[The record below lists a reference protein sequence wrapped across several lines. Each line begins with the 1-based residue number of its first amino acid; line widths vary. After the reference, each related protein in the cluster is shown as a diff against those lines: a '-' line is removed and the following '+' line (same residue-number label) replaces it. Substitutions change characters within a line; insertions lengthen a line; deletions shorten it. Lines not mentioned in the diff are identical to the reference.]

1 MATQRFGLPVEWL
14 MEAAGWQA
22 ARHCRGRTVVV
33 CGKGN
38 NAGDGFAAAR
48 HLARWGRLHGVACI
62 ESEALQGAAR
72 READALLAAGVEI
85 EREPRYEGAQLVLD
99 ALLGTGLNRPPEEPY
114 AGWIDAL
121 NASRLRVIAVDLPSG
136 LNADSGIAEGA
147 CVKAALT
154 VTLGLPKRGLLLAD
168 GPRHSGEIWLA
179 DIGVPFP
186 AYEAVTGEKMPAH
199 LFAMHDRVQLSALKL

>member
-48 HLARWGRLHGVACI
+48 HLARWGRLQGVACI
-62 ESEALQGAAR
+62 EREALQGAAR

-85 EREPRYEGAQLVLD
+85 EREPRFEGAQLVLD
-99 ALLGTGLNRPPEEPY
+99 ALLGTGLNRAPDGAY

-121 NASRLRVIAVDLPSG
+121 NASGLRVIAVDLPSG
-136 LNADSGIAEGA
+136 LNADSGLAEGA

-179 DIGVPFP
+179 DIGVPFQ

-199 LFAMHDRVQLSALKL
+199 LFAMHDRVQLSAIKL